1 MLWER
6 LFLKP
11 YCTEPR
17 KKLEEIEIPLRGMEV
32 ALTSCSCPSFPFD
45 MIDEGLKNV
54 LQIMEKEI
62 HQELGQVKSC
72 APFKAEETKH
82 EITESVWN
90 FKTISTN
97 HKDLPAFLFL
107 YCMELLQK
115 NTRIIVERRQKSNAE
130 KSSDSQNQA
139 QCCCIRRIWN
149 SLYNIRPCNLLV
161 FAFKCTLSLCLAVLF
176 GLMFNKKEAY
186 WAGLTIA
193 TGFKLKREATFTAS
207 NARAQGTAMGSVYGI
222 LCSSI
227 FRRSV
232 DLMCLP
238 LFPWI
243 IFTSFLRHSQMYSSA
258 GALSAVVGALLI
270 LGRKNYGSPIDFAIS
285 RTTEAFIGLICF
297 IFVEILFHPIRSAT
311 LAKFELSHTLG
322 TLQNCINAIVLC
334 VSQTSMTT
342 TSISPPT
349 LGEQQKKLKSQ
360 VSELEKL
367 IGHAKLEPN
376 FWLLPFHAACYD
388 KLLESLLKMVDI
400 LFFVTNT
407 IESISQILQK
417 SATSVDCEEL
427 LKRMNGDLQVFKEK
441 YGSSLK
447 CLQEVTMTKSS
458 EVHEKKLQNN
468 NTSQDIEQGRS
479 STSEVHGDLCI
490 ADREGFLNSF
500 LENSRQVVEKITNEG
515 ENLKSQMVLCSSV
528 LAFCISSLMMET
540 LEMKKKVKELVKWEN
555 SSSHTI
561 I

>member
-1 MLWER
+1 
-6 LFLKP
+6 
-11 YCTEPR
+11 
-17 KKLEEIEIPLRGMEV
+17 
-32 ALTSCSCPSFPFD
+32 
-45 MIDEGLKNV
+45 
-54 LQIMEKEI
+54 
-62 HQELGQVKSC
+62 
-72 APFKAEETKH
+72 
-82 EITESVWN
+82 
-90 FKTISTN
+90 
-97 HKDLPAFLFL
+97 
-107 YCMELLQK
+107 
-115 NTRIIVERRQKSNAE
+115 
-130 KSSDSQNQA
+130 
-139 QCCCIRRIWN
+139 
-149 SLYNIRPCNLLV
+149 
-161 FAFKCTLSLCLAVLF
+161 
-176 GLMFNKKEAY
+176 MFNKEEAY

-193 TGFKLKREATFTAS
+193 IGFNPKRQATFTAS

-243 IFTSFLRHSQMYSSA
+243 IFTSFLSHSRMYSSA

-322 TLQNCINAIVLC
+322 TLRNCINAIVLC

-367 IGHAKLEPN
+367 IVHAKLEPN

-468 NTSQDIEQGRS
+468 NTSQDIERGRS